1 MENEKGRSL
10 SGHRLQIESLI
21 DAVYGGAK
29 WNPGKEK
36 RVNVP
41 RKRANVLD
49 INVCEEPGC
58 ECGWNIQIGS
68 QDYKLLSQILDLINS

>member
-1 MENEKGRSL
+1 MDNEERIGSL
-10 SGHRLQIESLI
+10 M

-36 RVNVP
+36 RVMVP

-49 INVCEEPGC
+49 INVCQITGC

-68 QDYKLLSQILDLINS
+68 KDRKLLFQILDLIDGKPIKF